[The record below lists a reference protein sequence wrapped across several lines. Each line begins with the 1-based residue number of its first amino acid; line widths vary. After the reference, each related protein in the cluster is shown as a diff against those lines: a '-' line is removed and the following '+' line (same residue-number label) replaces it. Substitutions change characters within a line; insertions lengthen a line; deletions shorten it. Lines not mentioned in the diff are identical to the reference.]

1 MAHAD
6 YGQAG
11 LRRDWLEAKGSQR
24 RGELV
29 GTDFPLIRR
38 VGCWFGESDGA
49 SLIRPT
55 IRSRWLQYFEGR
67 SKRGSFAARRMTGRL
82 GLVPGLVANGVVGT
96 KEAWIASQGLAMTG
110 AVG

>member
-1 MAHAD
+1 MVPISRLFDVSVVGLESRMA
-6 YGQAG
+6 
-11 LRRDWLEAKGSQR
+11 LRLSDLRFVRDGFNR
-24 RGELV
+24 
-29 GTDFPLIRR
+29 IR
-38 VGCWFGESDGA
+38 
-49 SLIRPT
+49 
-55 IRSRWLQYFEGR
+55 YFEGR